1 MSVFDDMLRNY
12 PHRRH
17 FLQTINLPTQTP
29 KGGDFLYMKNH
40 KAACTTVLA
49 VLMNNLEQSQ
59 GGSVT
64 LSMDAVHAPSKSVL
78 LTGARGL
85 DEARV
90 IAAVNDPKVFKFT
103 VVRDPVSRT
112 VSAYADKVF
121 GGQVQKTRLLTY
133 LGRPYDSDITLKQ
146 FIALLAHDE
155 GARELDRHWRSQR
168 KEISYDQIDFDYIGT
183 VDTLKPSMDHIV
195 KRIFGIEAFENSID
209 TGGDFNRRTKIREM
223 VETLTA
229 RDIKNI
235 EVAFEPDFEMY
246 EMVNQT
252 FAKALT

>member
-1 MSVFDDMLRNY
+1 MSVFDEMLRNY

-17 FLQTINLPTQTP
+17 FLQTVNLPTQTP

-40 KAACTTVLA
+40 KAACTTILA
-49 VLMNNLEQSQ
+49 TLMRNLEQTQ

-64 LSMDAVHAPSKSVL
+64 LSMDAVHAPSKSLL

-85 DEARV
+85 SEARV

-112 VSAYADKVF
+112 VSAYADKVLS
-121 GGQVQKTRLLTY
+121 GQSQKTRLMTY
-133 LGRPYDSDITLKQ
+133 LGRPHDSNITLKQ
-146 FIALLAHDE
+146 FIALLANDE

-195 KRIFGIEAFENSID
+195 KRIFGIEALGNSVD
-209 TGGDFNRRTKIREM
+209 TGGDLDRRTELQKM
-223 VETLTA
+223 VETLSS
-229 RDIKNI
+229 RDIKNL
-235 EVAFEPDFEMY
+235 EMAFEPDFEMY

-252 FAKALT
+252 FAKVLM